1 MMAQLASRQ
10 SFRPGKDLLW
20 PICYWAT
27 VAFIF
32 AWAVWQRFKL
42 PLSPIADPDTW
53 GYLSPAL
60 RKLTGAEFGHT
71 QSRNF
76 LYPGFLYLVLR
87 CFGDFRAIGVVQHL
101 LGVAAGGVLL
111 LTWRRLLAFV
121 PDSLVN
127 PSLYDAFG
135 LAGTAIYLLAS
146 DTIRIETQLRPEGV
160 CAFLISINLY
170 FAVQF
175 ISCSFLEHRRTS
187 AVVCGNATV
196 LTSLLLASAK
206 PSFWFAA
213 IVVMVPVSAFFLR
226 SNWVR
231 QKIALGLG
239 MVLIASLVL
248 WPERILSRKDE
259 ASQTFLPTMLF
270 VIHADLIRDQMAA
283 DLKENASLPYSTD
296 WLERVYVALNSEI
309 AKSETNYPGHYPSL
323 QFDPEYLWFDPSS
336 ITTQLSRE
344 FGSNV
349 SALCDFYRFYYW
361 RTWQRRPFRALQK
374 VARQFSIYY
383 YPNCPAYAPMKIWPL
398 MDVYERAVTSLDLE
412 EYRKIARSLPALTDF
427 MQRTKSLAENAP
439 ATKQQGLLRHVLADL
454 AVSYLFLLLLAL
466 ILSAIIFWKQAR
478 WRRLK
483 WLAALVLF
491 GSAYNAAS
499 CLEVAIVN
507 SLEVHRYITVQ
518 MYATLLTQF
527 LAFWLI
533 LEFALDITQRRD
545 TIARD
550 LVAPS

>member
-1 MMAQLASRQ
+1 MAQLASRQ

-42 PLSPIADPDTW
+42 PLNPIADPDTW

-60 RKLTGAEFGHT
+60 HKLTGAEFGHS

-101 LGVAAGGVLL
+101 LGLAAGGLFL
-111 LTWRRLLAFV
+111 LTWRRVRAFV

-127 PSLYDAFG
+127 PSLHDAFG
-135 LAGTAIYLLAS
+135 LAGAAIYLLAS
-146 DTIRIETQLRPEGV
+146 DTIRTETQLRPEGV

-175 ISCSFLEHRRTS
+175 VSCSFLEHRRTG
-187 AVVCGNATV
+187 AIVCGSATV

-213 IVVMVPVSAFFLR
+213 IVVMVPVTAFFFR
-226 SNWVR
+226 QNWWR
-231 QKIALGLG
+231 QKIALGLA
-239 MVLIASLVL
+239 IAVTAALVL
-248 WPERILSRKDE
+248 WPERILSRKDAE
-259 ASQTFLPTMLF
+259 SQTFLPTMLF
-270 VIHADLIRDQMAA
+270 VIHADLIRDQMAE
-283 DLKENASLPYSTD
+283 DLKENAHFPYSRE
-296 WLERVYVALNSEI
+296 WLERVYAALNSEI
-309 AKSETNYPGHYPSL
+309 GKSQTNDPGHYPSL
-323 QFDPEYLWFDPSS
+323 KFNPEYLWFDPSS
-336 ITTQLSRE
+336 ITTQLRRE

-361 RTWQRRPFRALQK
+361 RTWQLRPFRAFQK

-383 YPNCPAYAPMKIWPL
+383 YPDCPAYAPMKIWPL
-398 MDVYERAVTSLDLE
+398 MDVYERAVTSLDSE
-412 EYRKIARSLPALTDF
+412 DYRKIARSLPALTDF
-427 MQRTKSLAENAP
+427 MRRTKSLAENAP

-454 AVSYLFLLLLAL
+454 AVSYLSLLLLAL

-478 WRRLK
+478 WRRLR
-483 WLAALVLF
+483 WLAAFVLF

-518 MYATLLTQF
+518 LYATLLTQF

-533 LEFALDITQRRD
+533 LEFALDITRRRN

-550 LVAPS
+550 LVAPL

>member
-1 MMAQLASRQ
+1 MAQLASRQ

-206 PSFWFAA
+206 PSFWVAA
-213 IVVMVPVSAFFLR
+213 IVVMVPVTAFFLR
-226 SNWVR
+226 PNWVR

-336 ITTQLSRE
+336 ITRQLSRE

-398 MDVYERAVTSLDLE
+398 MDVYERAVTSLDSE
-412 EYRKIARSLPALTDF
+412 DYRKIARSLPALTDF

-454 AVSYLFLLLLAL
+454 AVSYLSLLLLAL

-478 WRRLK
+478 WRRLR

>member
-1 MMAQLASRQ
+1 MGQLASRQ

-32 AWAVWQRFKL
+32 AWAVWRRFKL
-42 PLSPIADPDTW
+42 PLDPIADPDTW

-60 RKLTGAEFGHT
+60 RKLTGAEFGHS
-71 QSRNF
+71 QGRNF

-87 CFGDFRAIGVVQHL
+87 GFGDFRAIGVVQHL
-101 LGVAAGGVLL
+101 LGLAAGGLFL
-111 LTWRRLLAFV
+111 LTWRRLRVFV

-127 PSLYDAFG
+127 PSLHDAFG

-146 DTIRIETQLRPEGV
+146 DTNRTETQLRPEGV

-187 AVVCGNATV
+187 AVVCGNAIV
-196 LTSLLLASAK
+196 LTSLLLGSAK

-213 IVVMVPVSAFFLR
+213 IVVMVPVVAFFLR
-226 SNWVR
+226 QNWWR
-231 QKIALGLG
+231 QKIALGLA
-239 MVLIASLVL
+239 IAVTAALVL
-248 WPERILSRKDE
+248 WPECILSRKDAE
-259 ASQTFLPTMLF
+259 SQTFLPTMLF
-270 VIHADLIRDQMAA
+270 VIHADLIRDQMAE
-283 DLKENASLPYSTD
+283 DLKENAHLPYSRE
-296 WLERVYVALNSEI
+296 WLQRVYAALDSEI
-309 AKSETNYPGHYPSL
+309 GKSQTNYPGHYPSL
-323 QFDPEYLWFDPSS
+323 KFNPEYLWFDPSS
-336 ITTQLSRE
+336 ITTQLRRE

-383 YPNCPAYAPMKIWPL
+383 YPDCPAYASMKIWPL
-398 MDVYERAVTSLDLE
+398 MDVYERAATSLDSE
-412 EYRKIARSLPALTDF
+412 DYRKIARSLPALTDF

-439 ATKQQGLLRHVLADL
+439 AIKQQGLLRHVLADL
-454 AVSYLFLLLLAL
+454 AVSYLSLLLLAL
-466 ILSAIIFWKQAR
+466 ILSTIIFWKQAR

-518 MYATLLTQF
+518 MYSTLLTQF

-533 LEFALDITQRRD
+533 LEFALDITKHRD
-545 TIARD
+545 TIAGD
-550 LVAPS
+550 LVAPL

>member
-111 LTWRRLLAFV
+111 LTWRRLRAFV

-213 IVVMVPVSAFFLR
+213 IVVMVPVTAFFLR
-226 SNWVR
+226 PNWVR

-283 DLKENASLPYSTD
+283 DLKENASLPYSKD

-323 QFDPEYLWFDPSS
+323 QFDPEYLWFDRSS
-336 ITTQLSRE
+336 ITTQLRRE
-344 FGSNV
+344 FGSNI

-398 MDVYERAVTSLDLE
+398 MDVYERAVTSLDSE

-507 SLEVHRYITVQ
+507 SLEVHRYMTVQ
-518 MYATLLTQF
+518 MYATLLTQL
-527 LAFWLI
+527 LALWLI
-533 LEFALDITQRRD
+533 FEFALDITQHKR
-545 TIARD
+545 A
-550 LVAPS
+550 VV

>member
-1 MMAQLASRQ
+1 MMGQLASRQ

-42 PLSPIADPDTW
+42 PLDPIADPDTW

-60 RKLTGAEFGHT
+60 RKLTGAEFGHS
-71 QSRNF
+71 QGRNF

-87 CFGDFRAIGVVQHL
+87 GFGDFRAIGVVQHL
-101 LGVAAGGVLL
+101 LGLAAGGLFL
-111 LTWRRLLAFV
+111 LTWRRLRVFV

-127 PSLYDAFG
+127 PSLHDAFG

-146 DTIRIETQLRPEGV
+146 DTNRTETQLRPEGI

-187 AVVCGNATV
+187 AVVCGNAIA
-196 LTSLLLASAK
+196 LTSLLLGSAK

-213 IVVMVPVSAFFLR
+213 IVVMVPVVAFFLR
-226 SNWVR
+226 QNWWR
-231 QKIALGLG
+231 QKIALGLA
-239 MVLIASLVL
+239 IAVTAALVL
-248 WPERILSRKDE
+248 WPECILSRKDAE
-259 ASQTFLPTMLF
+259 SQTFLPTMLF
-270 VIHADLIRDQMAA
+270 VIHADLIRDQMAE
-283 DLKENASLPYSTD
+283 DLKENAHLPYSRE
-296 WLERVYVALNSEI
+296 WLERVYAALDSEI
-309 AKSETNYPGHYPSL
+309 GKSQTNYPGHYPSL
-323 QFDPEYLWFDPSS
+323 KFNPEYLWFDPSS
-336 ITTQLSRE
+336 ITTQLRRE

-383 YPNCPAYAPMKIWPL
+383 YPDCPAYASMKIWPL
-398 MDVYERAVTSLDLE
+398 MDVYERAATSLDSE
-412 EYRKIARSLPALTDF
+412 DYRKIARSLPALTDF

-439 ATKQQGLLRHVLADL
+439 AIKQQGLLRHVLADL
-454 AVSYLFLLLLAL
+454 AVSYLSLLLLAL

-478 WRRLK
+478 WRRLR

-518 MYATLLTQF
+518 MYSTLLTQF

-545 TIARD
+545 TMARD

>member
-1 MMAQLASRQ
+1 MMGQLASRQ

-32 AWAVWQRFKL
+32 AWAVWRRFKL
-42 PLSPIADPDTW
+42 PLDPIADPDTW

-60 RKLTGAEFGHT
+60 RKLTGAEFGHS
-71 QSRNF
+71 QGRNF

-101 LGVAAGGVLL
+101 LGLAAGGLFL
-111 LTWRRLLAFV
+111 LTWRRLRVFV

-127 PSLYDAFG
+127 PSLHDAFG

-146 DTIRIETQLRPEGV
+146 DTNRTETQLRPEGV

-187 AVVCGNATV
+187 AVVCGNAIV
-196 LTSLLLASAK
+196 LTSLLLGSAK

-213 IVVMVPVSAFFLR
+213 IVVMVPVVAFFLR
-226 SNWVR
+226 QNWWR
-231 QKIALGLG
+231 QKIALGLA
-239 MVLIASLVL
+239 IAVTAALVL
-248 WPERILSRKDE
+248 WPECILSRKDAE
-259 ASQTFLPTMLF
+259 SQTFLPTMLF
-270 VIHADLIRDQMAA
+270 VIHADLIRDQMAE
-283 DLKENASLPYSTD
+283 DLKENAHLPYSRE
-296 WLERVYVALNSEI
+296 WLERVYAALDSEI
-309 AKSETNYPGHYPSL
+309 GKSQTNYPGHYPSL
-323 QFDPEYLWFDPSS
+323 KFNPEYLWFDPSS
-336 ITTQLSRE
+336 ITTQLRRE

-383 YPNCPAYAPMKIWPL
+383 YPDCPAYASMKIWPL
-398 MDVYERAVTSLDLE
+398 MDVYERAATSLDSE
-412 EYRKIARSLPALTDF
+412 DYRKIARSLPALTDF

-439 ATKQQGLLRHVLADL
+439 AIKQQGLLRHVLADL
-454 AVSYLFLLLLAL
+454 AVSYLSLLLLAL
-466 ILSAIIFWKQAR
+466 ILSTIIFWKQAR

-518 MYATLLTQF
+518 MYSTLLTQF

-545 TIARD
+545 TMARD